1 MWNQIKTTLLLGA
14 LMGLFLFIGSFF
26 GNSGLAI
33 ALIFGIGFNFVQYF
47 WSDKIVLRMSNAK
60 ELSKKDAP
68 RLFKMIE
75 NICKKADMPLPKK
88 IALVPSMTPN
98 AFCTGRGPKHYVV
111 AVTQGIMQLLSE
123 KELEGVLA
131 HEIAHAK
138 NRDVLVGT
146 VAASIAGVI
155 VYLAHMARWTAFFG
169 GRDDNGSS
177 NIISILL
184 LAIFAPIAAM
194 IIQLAISRSREYL
207 ADSTGAK
214 IIEDPKPLARAL
226 EKLHQGVK
234 VRPMR
239 KGSRAMS
246 SLYIVNPFTA
256 DAFINLLST
265 HPPMKERVKR
275 LEAMKF

>member
-1 MWNQIKTTLLLGA
+1 
-14 LMGLFLFIGSFF
+14 MGLFLFIGSFF